1 MTLEGFTQP
10 WPRGL
15 TLFYLW
21 LAWDGDR
28 KVETKSISLRW
39 LISWGLWVSRA
50 PWWCPWRGTPAVW
63 LWNAYTGYNET
74 KYWKTWCFAGTD
86 FNLSNAGMKQN
97 CTTNENKLLK
107 GLSSFL
113 HIYNYTFVFCFIS
126 NFFTPAKT
134 IQPLTS
140 VNSRCIKE
148 WHTYTVQH
156 KSTYPCDSEALSSSH
171 HGIWYDIN
179 VGKLVPYDPINSS
192 VL

>member
-15 TLFYLW
+15 TRFYLW
-21 LAWDGDR
+21 LARDGDR

-74 KYWKTWCFAGTD
+74 KYWQARCFSSKD

-97 CTTNENKLLK
+97 CTINQNKLLK
-107 GLSSFL
+107 GSSFL
-113 HIYNYTFVFCFIS
+113 HIHNNTFVFCFIF
-126 NFFTPAKT
+126 NFFTSAKA
-134 IQPLTS
+134 IQPLPS
-140 VNSRCIKE
+140 INRGCIKE
-148 WHTYTVQH
+148 WHTYAVQH
-156 KSTYPCDSEALSSSH
+156 KSTSH
-171 HGIWYDIN
+171 HGILYDIN
-179 VGKLVPYDPINSS
+179 VGKLVPYEPMNSS